1 MLIEIGQVNL
11 RSPMATLDTELD
23 LLLAR
28 KEYFARNAS
37 AGTLEIAPD
46 EPLFIA
52 VRFTGE
58 IAPLE
63 AAGFRLGNRVGHI
76 AYEAANATWLN
87 EFLKEQRKVQEQ
99 DVTIAQLKK
108 DFQATIARQQKQI
121 EVLTAGLQKIGA
133 QLELSKPAQQ
143 TVLNE
148 Q

>member
-1 MLIEIGQVNL
+1 VLIEIGQVNL
-11 RSPMATLDTELD
+11 RSPMGTLDTELD

-63 AAGFRLGNRVGHI
+63 KDKYPTGFAKTLGSGLNAGN
-76 AYEAANATWLN
+76 
-87 EFLKEQRKVQEQ
+87 
-99 DVTIAQLKK
+99 
-108 DFQATIARQQKQI
+108 
-121 EVLTAGLQKIGA
+121 IGA
-133 QLELSKPAQQ
+133 D
-143 TVLNE
+143 
-148 Q
+148 